1 MIIIHIFGAST
12 VSAQYL
18 IDLIKEGDLK
28 CRLNLYSRKNVKYK
42 YIDFRD
48 KDTFPSKIL
57 EKKSIFINFG
67 PIWEFA
73 FFLDKL
79 INQERIAT
87 PNLEGVISCSS
98 SSVITKRFANNKFD
112 KDLSKSLL
120 EAEDLLIKCCK
131 SIKTNLIVLQPT
143 LIYGGYKNLKD
154 NNISKIISILRVSPL
169 IPFPSESGL
178 RQPIHSSQLADIVM
192 FYINKLIN
200 NNYEFVETKIAL
212 GGENTISY
220 FEMLKIIQKNLPKN
234 DFGKY
239 CLIVKIPNRIFNF
252 ICSPILLFSP
262 KSYDSILRIN
272 CNLSGF
278 KSYLDI
284 VGESKSIKS
293 SLFDLLA
300 RK

>member
-1 MIIIHIFGAST
+1 MINA
-12 VSAQYL
+12 V
-18 IDLIKEGDLK
+18 DLK
-28 CRLNLYSRKNVKYK
+28 CRLNLYSRKNEKYK
-42 YIDFRD
+42 YIDFKD
-48 KDTFPSKIL
+48 KDTFPSNIL
-57 EKKSIFINFG
+57 EKKSIFVNFG

-87 PNLEGVISCSS
+87 NNLEGVISCSS

-112 KDLSKSLL
+112 KNLSKSLL
-120 EAEDLLIKCCK
+120 EAEDLLIENCK

-143 LIYGGYKNLKD
+143 LIYGGYKNIKD
-154 NNISKIISILRVSPL
+154 NNISKIISILRFFPL

-178 RQPIHSSQLADIVM
+178 RQPIHSSQLADIVL
-192 FYINKLIN
+192 FYIRKLMN
-200 NNYEFVETKIAL
+200 NNYEFFETKIAI
-212 GGENTISY
+212 GGENSISY
-220 FEMLKIIQKNLPKN
+220 FEMLKIIQKNLSNK
-234 DFGKY
+234 DLGKC

-262 KSYDSILRIN
+262 KLYDSILRIS

-278 KSYLDI
+278 KSYSDV

-293 SLFDLLA
+293 SLFELLA
-300 RK
+300 KN